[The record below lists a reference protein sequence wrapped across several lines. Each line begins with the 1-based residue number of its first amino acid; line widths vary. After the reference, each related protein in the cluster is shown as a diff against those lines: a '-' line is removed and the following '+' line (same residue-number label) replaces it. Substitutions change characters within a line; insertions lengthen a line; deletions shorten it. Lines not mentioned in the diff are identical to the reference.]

1 MFASEVFVLPSAKM
15 GYNELITWLFD
26 TATLQEA
33 HHFHGTNW
41 PDWVPGWRKFRGHG
55 DSLTIKGK
63 AAENKDRERA
73 KERDQEY
80 ADTMLSIR
88 LNANYIVMR
97 SLYEKDESL
106 LHNAGYPLR
115 DKRRRSYGL
124 ASLSTIPLVI
134 KLKNGPDIASV
145 TARWDRDPAAALYH
159 LQICKGEPAGE
170 DSWGDEG
177 SHKGC
182 RVIVRNLDRASW
194 CYFRVRSF
202 GDNESGPWSAPAGI
216 IVV

>member
-1 MFASEVFVLPSAKM
+1 MFASEVFIMPSVKT
-15 GYNELITWLFD
+15 GYADLIPWLLN
-26 TATLQEA
+26 TAILQEA
-33 HHFHGTNW
+33 HHFHSQNW
-41 PDWVPGWRKFRGHG
+41 PDWVPGAKKFRGHAEA
-55 DSLTIKGK
+55 LTIKGK

-80 ADTMLSIR
+80 ADAMLSIR

-106 LHNAGYPLR
+106 LYNVGYVLR
-115 DKRRRSYGL
+115 EKTRRSYGQT
-124 ASLSTIPLVI
+124 LSAMPLVV

-145 TARWDRDPAAALYH
+145 AVRWDRDPAAALYL

-170 DSWGDEG
+170 DSWMDEG
-177 SHKGC
+177 THKSC

-194 CYFRVRSF
+194 CYFRVRSI
-202 GDNESGPWSAPAGI
+202 GDNESGPWSAPVGI